1 MCGAG
6 GEEGDDL
13 IVVHQDHQYAQQDH
27 QHVHQDYRHV
37 HAEHQT

>member
-1 MCGAG
+1 MVGAG
-6 GEEGDDL
+6 GDEGDDL

-37 HAEHQT
+37 HADHQT

>member
-27 QHVHQDYRHV
+27 QHVHEV
-37 HAEHQT
+37 HQHSKQWI

>member
-1 MCGAG
+1 MGGAG
-6 GEEGDDL
+6 GDEGDDL

-37 HAEHQT
+37 HTEHQT